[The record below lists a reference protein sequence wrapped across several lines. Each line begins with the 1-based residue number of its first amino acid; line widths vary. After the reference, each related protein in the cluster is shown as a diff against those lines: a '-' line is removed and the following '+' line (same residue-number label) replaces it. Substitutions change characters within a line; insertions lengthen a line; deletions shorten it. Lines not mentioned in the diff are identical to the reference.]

1 MNNHHHKVIHRKLEM
16 IMKVVHFFLKI
27 YHSLATHRSFDVN
40 IGTYDETNLH
50 GRKIALLSC
59 DSEVSRGFDLMR

>member
-50 GRKIALLSC
+50 GR
-59 DSEVSRGFDLMR
+59 